1 MQHNAI
7 VISLFQ
13 TEERYATRY
22 TEMVVGGGT
31 EVLTA
36 LGKNGVPGCFC

>member
-22 TEMVVGGGT
+22 TEMGGGG
-31 EVLTA
+31 EQKSWL
-36 LGKNGVPGCFC
+36 L